1 MDRQSREA
9 AGDANSAFSTPTH
22 AQGIIGVDNVRPLTP
37 YVELDLYEKSRREC
51 TPKKPPP
58 LPYETRRGHTHTRA
72 ETAPHCR
79 CSLGTAPSR
88 VALFIMIAFQ
98 IRCCPKKFGK
108 NNDAIALCFLLSLY
122 VGTVAL
128 VSTDFLLFII

>member
-1 MDRQSREA
+1 VHSKK
-9 AGDANSAFSTPTH
+9 TH
-22 AQGIIGVDNVRPLTP
+22 
-37 YVELDLYEKSRREC
+37 
-51 TPKKPPP
+51 

-72 ETAPHCR
+72 ETAPHSLAPPPLGERATHRTKSSISSR

-128 VSTDFLLFII
+128 VSTDFLLFYHIICLMGRQLVSKLTCNTHFHCQ